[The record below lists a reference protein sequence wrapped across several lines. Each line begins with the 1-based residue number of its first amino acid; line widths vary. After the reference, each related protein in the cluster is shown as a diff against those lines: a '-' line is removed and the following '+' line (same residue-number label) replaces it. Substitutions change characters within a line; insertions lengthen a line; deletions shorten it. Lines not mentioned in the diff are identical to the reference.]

1 MRHRIS
7 SSLQHEFPVLEGE
20 PPRIPIWDFKK
31 NLKIQ
36 DTLRLKV
43 SNRIEIENKM
53 VPLNKL
59 SKVLKGHIN
68 ESSVIEYIYD
78 DNVTYQDYINVLS
91 AHKMAV
97 WELRGAE
104 VYSEIVESIYRN
116 QFSRDEELNKE
127 RDRLRERYPFRIT
140 ERFE

>member
-1 MRHRIS
+1 
-7 SSLQHEFPVLEGE
+7 
-20 PPRIPIWDFKK
+20 
-31 NLKIQ
+31 
-36 DTLRLKV
+36 
-43 SNRIEIENKM
+43 M